1 MQSPS
6 SRTPTPKPDDAYFMS
21 WGSLVGAIIGLIIG
35 LVLHH
40 RLAWMAGLGF
50 GGMIIGAFIDRSRR

>member
-1 MQSPS
+1 MPSIS
-6 SRTPTPKPDDAYFMS
+6 SRTPTPESDDAHFMS
-21 WGSLVGAIIGLIIG
+21 WGSLVGSAIGLIIG

-40 RLAWMAGLGF
+40 WLAWMAGLGF